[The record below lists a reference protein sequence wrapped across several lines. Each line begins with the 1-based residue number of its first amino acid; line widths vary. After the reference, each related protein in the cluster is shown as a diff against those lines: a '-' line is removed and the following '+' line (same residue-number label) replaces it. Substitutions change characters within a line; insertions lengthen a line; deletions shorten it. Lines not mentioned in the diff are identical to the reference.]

1 MRYRLTTD
9 SLSPDAVRLDEWRRQ
24 EGEMRYRLTTDS
36 SINPGTVR
44 LDEWRRQEEMRYRLG
59 IDSISTDAVRLDER
73 RRG

>member
-9 SLSPDAVRLDEWRRQ
+9 SLSPDA
-24 EGEMRYRLTTDS
+24 
-36 SINPGTVR
+36 VR